1 MKLALIAPAPI
12 PANTANS
19 IQVMKMAQAYARLGH
34 KVCLF
39 APGKLG
45 EVAWDALAEHYG
57 LSQPFA
63 IERLP
68 ANRALRGYD
77 YAYRAVRR
85 ARHWGAALIHT
96 RLPQAAAWAADNG
109 LPTIY
114 ELHDL
119 PSGFM
124 GPRLF
129 RLFTQAQGAR
139 ALVVV
144 SQALAEALKGQ
155 FPQLKAD
162 NLLRVHP
169 DGVDV
174 ERYKSLPP
182 PPVARQQL
190 DLPDAFTLG
199 YTGHLYAGRGVQL
212 ILQLAAQLPDL
223 RFLLVGGHPV
233 DVERVRSQIA
243 EQQLANI
250 TLTGFVPNA
259 QLPLYQ
265 AASDVLLMP
274 YQARVAASSGG
285 DIAAFLSPMKMFE
298 YLAAGRPILASD
310 LPVLAEVLTPQ
321 NAIILPQDDPQR
333 WIDAIQRL
341 AADPKSG
348 EQIAAAARRTA
359 ARHTWEQRAAAILK
373 GIPAHA

>member
-1 MKLALIAPAPI
+1 M
-12 PANTANS
+12 
-19 IQVMKMAQAYARLGH
+19 
-34 KVCLF
+34 
-39 APGKLG
+39 
-45 EVAWDALAEHYG
+45 
-57 LSQPFA
+57 
-63 IERLP
+63 
-68 ANRALRGYD
+68 
-77 YAYRAVRR
+77 
-85 ARHWGAALIHT
+85 
-96 RLPQAAAWAADNG
+96 
-109 LPTIY
+109 
-114 ELHDL
+114 
-119 PSGFM
+119 
-124 GPRLF
+124 
-129 RLFTQAQGAR
+129 
-139 ALVVV
+139 
-144 SQALAEALKGQ
+144 AEALKGQ

-162 NLLRVHP
+162 NILRVHP

-174 ERYKSLPP
+174 ERYESLPP

-223 RFLLVGGHPV
+223 RFLLVGGQPV
-233 DVERVRSQIA
+233 DVERVRAQIA

-298 YLAAGRPILASD
+298 YLAASRPILASD

-321 NAIILPQDDPQR
+321 NAIILPQDDPQQ
-333 WIDAIQRL
+333 WVDAIQRL

-348 EQIAAAARRTA
+348 EQIAAVARRTA